1 MYEYNCK
8 IVRVIDGDSII
19 IDIDLGFSHWIH
31 NESIRLYGV
40 DTPECRTRDAEE
52 KAAGLLAKK
61 FVEDALHVGGTYTLT
76 TKEKGKFGRYL
87 GVIMLSDRTSINAVL
102 VTEHLA
108 VAYFGQS
115 KQEIHSYHQRKRK
128 VRAIPRNDLPDRGNL
143 DKRRACK
150 RKTCRALLRPK

>member
-19 IDIDLGFSHWIH
+19 LDIDLGFSHWIH
-31 NESIRLYGV
+31 NESIRLYGI

-52 KAAGLLAKK
+52 KAAGLLAKE

-87 GVIMLSDRTSINAVL
+87 GVIMLSDKTSINAAL
-102 VTEHLA
+102 VKERLA
-108 VAYFGQS
+108 VPYYGQS
-115 KQEIHSYHQRKRK
+115 KVRVQEAHKANYEILKEK
-128 VRAIPRNDLPDRGNL
+128 G
-143 DKRRACK
+143 
-150 RKTCRALLRPK
+150 LL

>member
-19 IDIDLGFSHWIH
+19 LDIDLGFSHWIH

-52 KAAGLLAKK
+52 KAAGLLAKE
-61 FVEDALHVGGTYTLT
+61 FVEEALHVGGTYTLT

-87 GVIMLSDRTSINAVL
+87 GTIFLTEKTSINDAL
-102 VTEHLA
+102 VKERLA
-108 VAYFGQS
+108 VPYFGQS
-115 KQEIHSYHQRKRK
+115 KVRVKEAHLANRKFLK
-128 VRAIPRNDLPDRGNL
+128 EKGVL
-143 DKRRACK
+143 
-150 RKTCRALLRPK
+150 